1 MLLGLLLVS
10 TSGWGLLRSVAAPG
24 WNWYKTD
31 THVHSVVSADALSD
45 LGILS
50 QTAKQQGYNALF
62 LTDHNGAS
70 DFQITTWKAN
80 DVNFEDATEHWTNA
94 TFGSLASSTAE
105 ISTARANTGTAS
117 LRLRATG
124 TASNS
129 GERFYYEKRGPNF
142 RSGDIILK
150 VSVFPVRIDP
160 GSGVYVSVSVGG
172 DATASSSVIATP
184 YQEGYTTQDGVPH
197 PGKSTVLVWQ
207 LGSARTASSDPNARV
222 VTQPLAYTLNQWNHY
237 TINVSQALNDI
248 PAADRPLD
256 YNALTH
262 LKMVARGNNGG
273 TAEAYF
279 DTYSLKPTNPKT
291 PAEEYVYRTGVVDD
305 FNTSSF
311 KIFPSFEMGQYQ
323 HSQRFNFDITDPS
336 QYRSYTYGTDGIPDT
351 QQTGY
356 PAMLNHPG
364 AGGGV
369 TAGDATVQQGYGA
382 DFIEVK
388 DPAWTATW
396 DSILKQGVPIL
407 GSFSSD
413 THSASGLSGDGA
425 TYIYAPALEFDP
437 LMRSFFE
444 GRTYNAMADF
454 PGRVLFG
461 LDSALQEPYPA
472 RYPVYVPAN
481 QTTAPVS
488 LKIDSGLS
496 SSYQVQ
502 WIVNGSVWATDAVSG
517 SSYTATK
524 TIPLSGPFTYVR
536 AQVVRTSS
544 GSIKAAT
551 QPIFFRQ
558 LSGLPAGTRLHVD
571 GVTTPD
577 ARGYTRIFTKGITS
591 STWDT
596 TAQALSLVLTNPA
609 GSAVRLNVTTN
620 SGPSGVKVDGVT
632 VPPASSLTA
641 FNNATGS
648 SWYYDT
654 TTKRLSLN
662 VLQAGESS
670 RVRIAFGASGG
681 DTQPPTAPANLT
693 ATLNGDGQ
701 VQLSWSA
708 ATDNVGVVGY
718 DVYRGSALIA
728 PIDATTSYTDTTA
741 GVSQSY
747 TYTVRARDADE
758 NLSSPSNSVSI
769 NTPLF
774 SDGFGSGNLLKWSSA
789 TGLTVESATG
799 FDGGSTSVARAN
811 TATADPSYARKSFS
825 SPPSELYA
833 RTRFKINS
841 QSSTSTVSLLRFR
854 TGEGTG
860 GTQILSLFVTGAGK
874 LQLRNDVAAQTFT
887 SATTVTKGVWHEVQL
902 RGNIAGAAGL
912 MEVWYDG
919 QKVTDLSKTADL
931 GTAPT
936 TLIGRLQLG
945 EHGTGKSYDI
955 IFDDVAA
962 SSQFIGTSSPPSDTT
977 PPSTPVLTL
986 TETIPEA
993 HVAGST
999 LFYNPAVG
1007 STSNVTVAASTTDA
1021 ESAITQVA
1029 FPAVFGS
1036 DAVDDPSAALLHEL
1050 WLECGSDGLRSEDG
1064 HGHQWGGV
1072 DRYQQLHRHPGQRW
1086 AGGLHAFGSSRGS
1099 HDPERASGLRGA
1111 DRCAL
1116 RGGAGCVPLLC
1127 WDQLHLECGH
1137 GDRRPGQQR
1146 PLLSDVDHPAGRRVV
1161 HPAGAGHRQRRQHD
1175 RLRSGHRDRDQY
1187 RSAGYH
1193 PTECGD
1199 HGAGGGSHREQRGE
1213 PHRQRQ
1219 RCALGW
1225 RRSSSATALGRA
1237 APLRRGRPSAPPT
1250 PRAPYAVSWTTQP
1263 ANGPYTLVARA
1274 TDTVGNTTDSAPV
1287 TVTVTNAGPPPP
1299 PTDPHHRARGGRR
1312 RQREQSGGEQRH
1324 QYPAARRRWGGPG
1337 PRGLPALRRQ
1347 RRHRHGA
1354 ECQAAPLLPGG
1365 DRGRARGLPGQQH
1378 HLGGDGDHLEQQART
1393 RHHGPGRYRQDH
1405 LRHLDRVRP
1414 GRGGGSRQR
1423 HLQLR
1428 ARAAVQRRG
1437 RLPCP
1442 GEHHQPTAAAA
1453 DRGRHPT
1460 RYHPAECGDHGA
1472 GGRGHGEQRGEP
1484 HRQRQ
1489 RCAIWG
1495 GPGRL
1500 RLLSGQQLHLEC
1512 GHADWQPRFH
1522 CPLRVS
1528 WTSQPADG
1536 SYTLLARATDQAG
1549 NTTDSAPI
1557 TVTVSNPTDTTPP
1570 SLPVLTLTE
1579 TIPEA
1584 HVAGSTLFYN
1594 PAVGSG
1600 GGVTVSSSTTD
1611 AESGIAQVTFPAV
1624 FGGDG
1629 ATDPPAPYS
1638 TSYGWSAGATASGA
1652 KTVTATNGAGLTAT
1666 GSFTVTPDSQGP
1678 ATFALTAPAD
1688 GATIQNGQAVS
1699 TAPTDALSGV
1709 AQVEFRYCAGAS
1721 CAFTAGTAIG
1731 AADTT
1736 APYAVSWTTQPANG
1750 PYTLVARAT
1759 DTVGNTTDSAPVTVT
1774 VTNAG
1779 PPRRRPPSPSRPRRT
1794 PTSTRTVRG
1803 RTTAPISC
1811 CASTVGRTR
1820 TARATC
1826 ASPSAASP
1834 ARCRVPSCA
1843 SSPRRGPRTVPRS
1856 TRSAT
1861 PPGRRRGSPGA
1872 TSPHAAP
1879 RPWPIS
1885 PRSPPAPGSSTT
1897 WARRRFP
1904 PTAPTA
1910 SCSCRSPTTGSTS
1923 MPGRTPPTNRSCC

>member
-1 MLLGLLLVS
+1 MSTEAAEQLITDRTEAVPRTAYVAARSRAVPPASRRRRIDLRKPAAAVVLMVLGLLIVS

-80 DVNFEDATEHWTNA
+80 DVNFEDATGHWTDA

-124 TASNS
+124 TANDS

-142 RSGDIILK
+142 RSGDIILN
-150 VSVFPVRIDP
+150 VSIFPVRIDP

-172 DATASSSVIATP
+172 DATASSSVIDTP
-184 YQEGYTTQDGVPH
+184 YQEGYTTQDDVPH

-207 LGSARTASSDPNARV
+207 LGSARTASSDPDARV
-222 VTQPLAYTLNQWNHY
+222 VTQPLAYTLNQWNTY
-237 TINVSQALNDI
+237 EINVTQALNAL

-311 KIFPSFEMGQYQ
+311 RIFPSFEMGQYQ

-336 QYRSYTYGTDGIPDT
+336 QYRSFTYGTDGIPDT

-382 DFIEVK
+382 DVIEVK
-388 DPAWTATW
+388 DPAWTTTW

-413 THSASGLSGDGA
+413 THSSRGLSGDGA

-481 QTTAPVS
+481 QATAPVS

-496 SSYQVQ
+496 SSYKLQ
-502 WIVNGSVWATDAVSG
+502 WIVNGSVWATDAISG

-536 AQVVRTSS
+536 AQVLHTPTGTAR
-544 GSIKAAT
+544 AAT

-577 ARGYTRIFTKGITS
+577 ARGYTRIATKGITS

-609 GSAVRLNVTTN
+609 GSAVQLNVTTN

-632 VPPASSLTA
+632 VPPASSLTE

-670 RVRIAFGASGG
+670 RVRIAFGASGA

-693 ATLNGDGQ
+693 AKLNGDGQ

-728 PIDATTSYTDTTA
+728 PVGTATSYTDTTA

-769 NTPLF
+769 TTPVF

-860 GTQILSLFVTGAGK
+860 GTQILSLPVTGAGK
-874 LQLRNDVAAQTFT
+874 LQLRNDVASQTFT
-887 SATTVTKGVWHEVQL
+887 SATTVTKGAWHEVQL
-902 RGNIAGAAGL
+902 RGNIAGASGL

-919 QKVTDLSKTADL
+919 QKVTDLSKPADL
-931 GTAPT
+931 GTA
-936 TLIGRLQLG
+936 LIGRLQLG

-955 IFDDVAA
+955 IFDDVVA
-962 SSQFIGTSSPPSDTT
+962 SSQFIGTSSTPTDTT

-999 LFYNPAVG
+999 FFYNPAVG

-1021 ESAITQVA
+1021 ESAIAKVA

-1036 DAVDDPSAALLHEL
+1036 DAV
-1050 WLECGSDGLRSEDG
+1050 
-1064 HGHQWGGV
+1064 
-1072 DRYQQLHRHPGQRW
+1072 
-1086 AGGLHAFGSSRGS
+1086 
-1099 HDPERASGLRGA
+1099 
-1111 DRCAL
+1111 
-1116 RGGAGCVPLLC
+1116 
-1127 WDQLHLECGH
+1127 
-1137 GDRRPGQQR
+1137 
-1146 PLLSDVDHPAGRRVV
+1146 
-1161 HPAGAGHRQRRQHD
+1161 
-1175 RLRSGHRDRDQY
+1175 
-1187 RSAGYH
+1187 
-1193 PTECGD
+1193 
-1199 HGAGGGSHREQRGE
+1199 
-1213 PHRQRQ
+1213 
-1219 RCALGW
+1219 
-1225 RRSSSATALGRA
+1225 
-1237 APLRRGRPSAPPT
+1237 
-1250 PRAPYAVSWTTQP
+1250 
-1263 ANGPYTLVARA
+1263 N
-1274 TDTVGNTTDSAPV
+1274 DTSV
-1287 TVTVTNAGPPPP
+1287 
-1299 PTDPHHRARGGRR
+1299 
-1312 RQREQSGGEQRH
+1312 
-1324 QYPAARRRWGGPG
+1324 
-1337 PRGLPALRRQ
+1337 
-1347 RRHRHGA
+1347 
-1354 ECQAAPLLPGG
+1354 
-1365 DRGRARGLPGQQH
+1365 
-1378 HLGGDGDHLEQQART
+1378 
-1393 RHHGPGRYRQDH
+1393 
-1405 LRHLDRVRP
+1405 
-1414 GRGGGSRQR
+1414 
-1423 HLQLR
+1423 
-1428 ARAAVQRRG
+1428 
-1437 RLPCP
+1437 
-1442 GEHHQPTAAAA
+1442 
-1453 DRGRHPT
+1453 
-1460 RYHPAECGDHGA
+1460 
-1472 GGRGHGEQRGEP
+1472 
-1484 HRQRQ
+1484 
-1489 RCAIWG
+1489 
-1495 GPGRL
+1495 
-1500 RLLSGQQLHLEC
+1500 
-1512 GHADWQPRFH
+1512 
-1522 CPLRVS
+1522 
-1528 WTSQPADG
+1528 
-1536 SYTLLARATDQAG
+1536 
-1549 NTTDSAPI
+1549 
-1557 TVTVSNPTDTTPP
+1557 
-1570 SLPVLTLTE
+1570 
-1579 TIPEA
+1579 
-1584 HVAGSTLFYN
+1584 
-1594 PAVGSG
+1594 
-1600 GGVTVSSSTTD
+1600 
-1611 AESGIAQVTFPAV
+1611 
-1624 FGGDG
+1624 
-1629 ATDPPAPYS
+1629 PYS

-1652 KTVTATNGAGLTAT
+1652 KPVTATNGAGLTASS
-1666 GSFTVTPDSQGP
+1666 SFTVTPDNAAPSV
-1678 ATFALTAPAD
+1678 AITAPAA
-1688 GATIQNGQAVS
+1688 GATITKKQTTIQANAS
-1699 TAPTDALSGV
+1699 DAGSGV
-1709 AQVEFRYCAGAS
+1709 SQIEFRSCAGSS
-1721 CAFTAGTAIG
+1721 CAFDSGTPIG
-1731 AADTT
+1731 TDTST
-1736 APYAVSWTTQPANG
+1736 PYAVKWNNLPTDG

-1759 DTVGNTTDSAPVTVT
+1759 DNVGNTTDSAPITVT
-1774 VTNAG
+1774 VGNTQLGAAALTASG
-1779 PPRRRPPSPSRPRRT
+1779 TELSSSTLMTIPEESPTPEATETATLEAT
-1794 PTSTRTVRG
+1794 PTPTV
-1803 RTTAPISC
+1803 TEAPIEILD
-1811 CASTVGRTR
+1811 
-1820 TARATC
+1820 
-1826 ASPSAASP
+1826 
-1834 ARCRVPSCA
+1834 
-1843 SSPRRGPRTVPRS
+1843 
-1856 TRSAT
+1856 
-1861 PPGRRRGSPGA
+1861 GA
-1872 TSPHAAP
+1872 T
-1879 RPWPIS
+1879 
-1885 PRSPPAPGSSTT
+1885 
-1897 WARRRFP
+1897 
-1904 PTAPTA
+1904 
-1910 SCSCRSPTTGSTS
+1910 
-1923 MPGRTPPTNRSCC
+1923 TP